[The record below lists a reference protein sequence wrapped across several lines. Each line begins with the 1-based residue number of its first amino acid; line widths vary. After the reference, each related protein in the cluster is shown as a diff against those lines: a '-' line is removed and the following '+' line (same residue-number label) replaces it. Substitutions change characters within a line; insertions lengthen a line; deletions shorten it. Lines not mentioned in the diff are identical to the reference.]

1 MLRIVLFLA
10 TNLAIV
16 LVASLTLRLFGVES
30 YLSSQGINFTGL
42 LLFCFIFGMVGSLIS
57 LLISKWMAKRS
68 TGTVII
74 ETPSNATEKWLLDT
88 VAELSQ
94 EAGIKT
100 PEVGIFPAQQSN
112 AFATGWKKD
121 DALVAV
127 SAGLLNRMN
136 PEEVRAVLAHEI
148 GHVANGDMVTLALIQ
163 GVVNTFVMFFA
174 RVVAQL
180 VDGFLKS
187 RSDGE
192 GGLGFMG
199 YFAVVMVAEIVFG
212 IAASA
217 IVAWF
222 SRYREYRADEAGAR
236 LAGTGAM
243 VSALSR
249 LKSETQLPDQM
260 PDTLR
265 AMAIT
270 KGQTRSLIE
279 RLFASHP
286 PLDDRIRA
294 LQEASYRQ

>member
-1 MLRIVLFLA
+1 MMRILLFLG
-10 TNLAIV
+10 TNLAVIV
-16 LVASLTLRLFGVES
+16 VASITLRLLGVEG
-30 YLSSQGINFTGL
+30 YLTEQGMNFNAL
-42 LLFCFIFGMVGSLIS
+42 LIFCFIFGMAGSMVS
-57 LLISKWMAKRS
+57 LFISKWMAKRS

-74 ETPSNATEKWLLDT
+74 ESPSNATEKWLVDT
-88 VAELSQ
+88 VTELARD
-94 EAGIKT
+94 AGIKT

-112 AFATGWKKD
+112 AFATGWNKD

-127 SAGLLNRMN
+127 SAGLLNRMR

-163 GVVNTFVMFFA
+163 GVLNTFVMFFA

-180 VDGFLKS
+180 VDGFL
-187 RSDGE
+187 RRDDG

-199 YFAVVMVAEIVFG
+199 YFAVVIVAEIVFG
-212 IAASA
+212 LIASA

-222 SRYREYRADEAGAR
+222 SRFREYRADSAGAR
-236 LAGTGAM
+236 LAGSGAM
-243 VSALSR
+243 INALAR
-249 LKSETQLPDQM
+249 LKAETEMPDQM

-270 KGQTRSLIE
+270 QGQTRSLME

-294 LQEASYRQ
+294 LKEAAYRQ

>member
-1 MLRIVLFLA
+1 MMRILLFLA
-10 TNLAIV
+10 TNLAV
-16 LVASLTLRLFGVES
+16 LLVASITLRLLGVDG
-30 YLSSQGINFTGL
+30 YLSDQGLNFQSL
-42 LLFCFIFGMVGSLIS
+42 LIFCFIFGMAGSMIS
-57 LLISKWMAKRS
+57 LFISKWMAKRS

-74 ETPSNATEKWLLDT
+74 EQPSNATEKWLVDT
-88 VAELSQ
+88 VAELAR

-112 AFATGWKKD
+112 AFATGWNKD

-127 SAGLLNRMN
+127 SAGLLNRMK
-136 PEEVRAVLAHEI
+136 PDEVRAVLAHEI

-174 RVVAQL
+174 RVVAHL
-180 VDGFLKS
+180 VDQFLRS

-199 YFAVVMVAEIVFG
+199 YFAVVIVAEIVFG
-212 IAASA
+212 IVASA

-222 SRYREYRADEAGAR
+222 SRFREYRADAAGAK
-236 LAGTGAM
+236 LAGSGAM
-243 VSALSR
+243 IGALSR
-249 LKSETQLPDQM
+249 LKAEVEMPDQM

-270 KGQTRSLIE
+270 KGQTRSLME

-286 PLDDRIRA
+286 PLDDRIQA
-294 LQEASYRQ
+294 LKEAEYR

>member
-1 MLRIVLFLA
+1 MMRILLFLG
-10 TNLAIV
+10 TNLAVIV
-16 LVASLTLRLFGVES
+16 VASITLRLLGVEG
-30 YLSSQGINFTGL
+30 YLTEQGMNFNAL
-42 LLFCFIFGMVGSLIS
+42 LIFCFIFGMAGSLVS
-57 LLISKWMAKRS
+57 LFISKWMAKRT

-74 ETPSNATEKWLLDT
+74 ETPSNATEKWLVDT
-88 VAELSQ
+88 VAELARD
-94 EAGIKT
+94 AGIKT

-112 AFATGWKKD
+112 AFATGWNKD

-127 SAGLLNRMN
+127 SAGLLNRMR

-163 GVVNTFVMFFA
+163 GVLNTFVMFFA

-180 VDGFLKS
+180 VDGFLRS

-199 YFAVVMVAEIVFG
+199 YFAVVIVAEIVFG
-212 IAASA
+212 LIASA

-222 SRYREYRADEAGAR
+222 SRFREYRADSAGAH
-236 LAGTGAM
+236 LAGSGAM
-243 VSALSR
+243 INALAR
-249 LKSETQLPDQM
+249 LKAETEMPDQM

-270 KGQTRSLIE
+270 QGQTRSLME
-279 RLFASHP
+279 KLFASHP

-294 LQEASYRQ
+294 LKEAAYRQ